1 MLVLPALSAR
11 LRTTFDFPSGQR
23 AMKTHFLQQDSLLAM
38 WRTLVVRR
46 DLADAAFELGPAGDV
61 LVRDED
67 PWHQIFKTD
76 VFCQLATQLGPR
88 VALRLPVVTRS
99 FGVRVPDVVWM
110 PDEKWPDDDAEQG
123 TNPLAFAPDLCVE
136 VLFGNAVCVASL
148 DSRTHAYLASG
159 AEEVIV
165 VGADGAVEV
174 RGREGVRG
182 RSVVNVTLDLNTCL
196 LPYGRVAAVPLGLR
210 SAESFLKDWRPSSSR
225 RTGPALTCLSK

>member
-1 MLVLPALSAR
+1 MPHSTMLDLPALSAR
-11 LRTTFDFPSGQR
+11 LRTTLDLSSGQR
-23 AMKTHFLQQDSLLAM
+23 AMKTHFLQPDSLLAI
-38 WRTLVVRR
+38 WRTLVVGRG
-46 DLADAAFELGPAGDV
+46 LADAVFELSPAGDV

-88 VALRLPVVTRS
+88 VAFCLPIVTRS

-136 VLFGNAVCVASL
+136 VLSGNAICAATL
-148 DSRTHAYLASG
+148 DSRTHAYLCSG

-165 VGADGAVEV
+165 VGADGTVEF

-182 RSVVNVTLDLNTCL
+182 HSVFNVTLDLDTCL
-196 LPYGRVAAVPLGLR
+196 LPYR
-210 SAESFLKDWRPSSSR
+210 SAG
-225 RTGPALTCLSK
+225 TVPAAAAKR

>member
-1 MLVLPALSAR
+1 
-11 LRTTFDFPSGQR
+11 
-23 AMKTHFLQQDSLLAM
+23 MKTHFLQQDSLLAI
-38 WRTLVVRR
+38 WRTLAVRR

-88 VALRLPVVTRS
+88 VALRLPIVTRS

-136 VLFGNAVCVASL
+136 VLFGNAVCAASL
-148 DSRTHAYLASG
+148 DSRTHAYLCSG

-165 VGADGAVEV
+165 VGTDGTVEF
-174 RGREGVRG
+174 RGREGIR
-182 RSVVNVTLDLNTCL
+182 RHSVFNVTLDLDICL
-196 LPYGRVAAVPLGLR
+196 LPYGRVAAVPAGAPKR
-210 SAESFLKDWRPSSSR
+210 
-225 RTGPALTCLSK
+225 